1 MNRAAS
7 NPIRVALFH
16 PSLIHGGIQRVFV
29 NLARGFLEHGLSVDM
44 VQASPEGNFRDQ
56 VPAGVRL
63 VDLNAG
69 RALTSLVP
77 LVRYLR
83 RERPDVIISGAIQT
97 NVVAAWAKLLAR
109 IPTRLILTEHN
120 IISVI
125 TTNALMFRT
134 RVMPFFVRQFYPW
147 ADDLVAVSQGTAED
161 LALLM
166 GVPVGLIHVIYNPI
180 LGPEFWRR
188 AAEPLADK
196 TFAAD
201 PRPVILAVGRLH
213 YHKDYPTLLRAMAIV
228 RRTTNA
234 RLVFLGDGEE
244 RGNLVALARHLDI
257 DSSVSFLGDVSNPL
271 PYMKW
276 ATSLALSSVVE
287 ALPTV
292 LIEALAVGLPIVA
305 TDCPTGPRE
314 ILCDGAYGT
323 LVPVGDSAALAEALM
338 RVLGWPHRTA
348 IPDEALARF
357 RYDHVIGKYLGML
370 GVTDST
376 QHPAYLQ
383 ADMPTPEY

>member
-29 NLARGFLEHGLSVDM
+29 NLARGFLEHGLAVDM
-44 VQASPEGNFRDQ
+44 VQAAPEGNFRDQ

-97 NVVAAWAKLLAR
+97 NVVAVWAKLLAR

-276 ATSLALSSVVE
+276 AASLALSSVVE

-305 TDCPTGPRE
+305 TDCPAGPRE
-314 ILCDGAYGT
+314 ILCDGTYGT
-323 LVPVGDSAALAEALM
+323 LVPVGDSAALAEALL
-338 RVLGWPHRTA
+338 RVLGWPHRIA
-348 IPDEALARF
+348 SPDEAIARF
-357 RYDHVIGKYLGML
+357 RYDHVIGKYLAML

-383 ADMPTPEY
+383 AGMATPEN